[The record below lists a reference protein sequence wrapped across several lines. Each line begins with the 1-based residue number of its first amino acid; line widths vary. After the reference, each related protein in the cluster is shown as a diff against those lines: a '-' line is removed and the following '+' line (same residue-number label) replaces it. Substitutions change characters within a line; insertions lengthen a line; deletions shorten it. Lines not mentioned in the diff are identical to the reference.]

1 MYTGWH
7 ERLGLLMF
15 KKTFLRLVAATS
27 SSADKSEVASL
38 DPVTPDAQGVMEKEL
53 AARFASLFMICYRR
67 RDISGM
73 HVSLTAFTH
82 VLHTLNLWGI
92 KALIRDQMHAYIMLE
107 AFPEAEVKALDWLLN
122 HYFELPNEGDES
134 HLLNWYQSLDD
145 EWILRKKL
153 REMFPD
159 KASSE
164 LTPLIA
170 EETAKLND

>member
-1 MYTGWH
+1 
-7 ERLGLLMF
+7 MF
-15 KKTFLRLVAATS
+15 KRKKETLVDVSIDS
-27 SSADKSEVASL
+27 STAF
-38 DPVTPDAQGVMEKEL
+38 AQCEKEL

-73 HVSLTAFTH
+73 HIALTAFTH
-82 VLHTLNLWGI
+82 TLHTLKLWGI
-92 KALIRDQMHAYIMLE
+92 KASIRDQMRAYILQE
-107 AFPEAEVKALDWLLN
+107 SFPMPEVKALDWLLN
-122 HYFELPNEGDES
+122 HYFEQENDGDES

-153 REMFPD
+153 RDMFPD

-170 EETAKLND
+170 AEQDKLSADE

>member
-1 MYTGWH
+1 
-7 ERLGLLMF
+7 MF
-15 KKTFLRLVAATS
+15 KRIKRKLVVVNDESPTKDPS
-27 SSADKSEVASL
+27 SDVLQSEI
-38 DPVTPDAQGVMEKEL
+38 QKEL

-67 RDISGM
+67 RDITGM

-82 VLHTLNLWGI
+82 TLHALGLWEI
-92 KALIRDQMHAYIMLE
+92 KAIIREQMRAYILVE
-107 AFPEAEVKALDWLLN
+107 SFPMAEVKALDWLLN

-153 REMFPD
+153 RDLFPE
-159 KASSE
+159 KTSSE

-170 EETAKLND
+170 EETAKLMPS

>member
-1 MYTGWH
+1 
-7 ERLGLLMF
+7 MF
-15 KKTFLRLVAATS
+15 KRFKSKQVAMN
-27 SSADKSEVASL
+27 DELPKEIIVKSE
-38 DPVTPDAQGVMEKEL
+38 TEKEL

-82 VLHTLNLWGI
+82 TLNALGMWDV
-92 KALIRDQMHAYIMLE
+92 KALIRDQMHAYILLE
-107 AFPEAEVKALDWLLN
+107 SFPVAEVKALDWLLN
-122 HYFELPNEGDES
+122 HYFELSNDGDES

-153 REMFPD
+153 RDMFPD
-159 KASSE
+159 KMSSE

-170 EETAKLND
+170 EETAKLN